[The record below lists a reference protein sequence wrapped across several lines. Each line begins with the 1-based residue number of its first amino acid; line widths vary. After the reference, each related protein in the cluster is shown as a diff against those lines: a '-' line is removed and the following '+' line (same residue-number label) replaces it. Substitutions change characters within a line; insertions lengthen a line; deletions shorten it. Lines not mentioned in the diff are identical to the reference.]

1 MDQDL
6 HSFLAKVDQEG
17 LEDSQRYARLYAA
30 VKAWNDEYSA
40 NLDPFSEVLEYLKFL
55 EA

>member
-17 LEDSQRYARLYAA
+17 LEESQRYARLFGA
-30 VKAWNDEYSA
+30 VLRWNDEYNA
-40 NLDPFSEVLEYLKFL
+40 NLDPFSEVLEYLKYL